1 MDPEPDHEADAD
13 ASLVVLVA
21 RTGGFAGLRREWRA
35 EPPEDD
41 ADRWIALIEECP
53 WTDAAAGHPGDT
65 DVGVPD
71 AEPPLDR
78 GADRFA
84 WEVNARCA
92 GEERDALLREDD
104 VHGPWEALID
114 AVRAFG
120 ARRAAPPAVSDR
132 TDPASPSSSE

>member
-1 MDPEPDHEADAD
+1 MDPEPDRGTDAE

-41 ADRWIALIEECP
+41 ADRWIALIKQCP
-53 WTDAAAGHPGDT
+53 WTDAAAELSGDP
-65 DVGVPD
+65 DVDVPD
-71 AEPPLDR
+71 VEPPPNR

-92 GEERDALLREDD
+92 GEVRDALLREDD

-120 ARRAAPPAVSDR
+120 AHRTAPPAVSDR
-132 TDPASPSSSE
+132 TDPASPSSSA